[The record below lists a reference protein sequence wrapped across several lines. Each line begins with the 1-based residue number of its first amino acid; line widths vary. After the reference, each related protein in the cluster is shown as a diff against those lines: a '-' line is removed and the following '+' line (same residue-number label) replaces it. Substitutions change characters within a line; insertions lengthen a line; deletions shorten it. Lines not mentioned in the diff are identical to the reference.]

1 MLAMALAGLNPAAQ
15 TDGATELAGVTALKR
30 ERARR
35 VRTPVR
41 LPAKALHW
49 SVSHDV
55 TVARRVVTALA
66 AGSSPR
72 RSGRLRDPRLARG
85 VRRTAL
91 AATPNVAFGSVPK
104 SRPVAA
110 RAGQG
115 LLGQKAPPQA
125 GLEVSPSRG
134 TSARVG
140 RVTQDVHFRRSR
152 HYVLRYQ
159 YKPPGYSRRRGS
171 VAIRAL
177 PDLRFG
183 IVSRR
188 LGHLGP

>member
-1 MLAMALAGLNPAAQ
+1 CVRIGCQTGFSNPSTISSTTAA
-15 TDGATELAGVTALKR
+15 TLGTHSLTN
-30 ERARR
+30 
-35 VRTPVR
+35 P
-41 LPAKALHW
+41 
-49 SVSHDV
+49 
-55 TVARRVVTALA
+55 
-66 AGSSPR
+66 
-72 RSGRLRDPRLARG
+72 GRLCPSRD
-85 VRRTAL
+85 
-91 AATPNVAFGSVPK
+91 ATGQQSVTQSEDWYK

-115 LLGQKAPPQA
+115 LLGPKAPPEA